1 MMVQGILLPV
11 FVLVG
16 LTFALLFWTGASR
29 QGWSSIGRSAIGR
42 PSPADAGAAVYDP
55 LQLVTLFYVLVAL
68 ALPLRHA
75 DLVMV
80 LLAWVFVVTRFVYAG
95 VLVSSPS
102 ERNRSMAYLSGALVL
117 LAMWVY
123 FALRILVAF

>member
-16 LTFALLFWTGASR
+16 LTFALLFWTGATR
-29 QGWSSIGRSAIGR
+29 RSGLASG
-42 PSPADAGAAVYDP
+42 ADAGTAIYDP
-55 LQLVTLFYVLVAL
+55 LQLATLFYVLVAL
-68 ALPLRHA
+68 VLPLRHA

-95 VLVSSPS
+95 VLVASRG
-102 ERNRSMAYLSGALVL
+102 ERNRSLAYLSGALVL

>member
-29 QGWSSIGRSAIGR
+29 SRTTAGGG
-42 PSPADAGAAVYDP
+42 PADAGVYDP
-55 LQLVTLFYVLVAL
+55 LQLATLFYVLVAL

-80 LLAWVFVVTRFVYAG
+80 LLAWVFVLTRLVYAG
-95 VLVSSPS
+95 VLASSRG
-102 ERNRSMAYLSGALVL
+102 ERERGLAYLSGALVL

-123 FALRILVAF
+123 FALRILSAL

>member
-1 MMVQGILLPV
+1 MMIQGILLPV
-11 FVLVG
+11 FILVG
-16 LTFALLFWTGASR
+16 LTFVLLFWTGGSR
-29 QGWSSIGRSAIGR
+29 SSWSMIGSGR
-42 PSPADAGAAVYDP
+42 PSAADAGAAVYDP

-95 VLVSSPS
+95 VLVTSRG
-102 ERNRSMAYLSGALVL
+102 EGNRSLAYLSGALVL

-123 FALRILVAF
+123 FALRILFLI